1 MKRPSFILAAVAVVV
16 VLVIG
21 LTQLGS
27 TSSGGGRGV
36 ALTQAQRELAG
47 SPPALDALHHD
58 ANRLLPGKD
67 LQARITA
74 LRGHPIVLNAW
85 GSWCVPCRREFPL
98 LQRVSA
104 KAGKR
109 VAFVGLDVQDPAG
122 DAAKFLRANPV
133 TYPSYQDIDKR
144 LFLGY
149 GLIGTP
155 STIFYDARGRKTFLH
170 SGPYTKDAQLLADIR
185 RYTGA

>member
-1 MKRPSFILAAVAVVV
+1 MRRPPLILAAVAVVV
-16 VLVIG
+16 ALAIG

-27 TSSGGGRGV
+27 TSTSGGRGV
-36 ALTQAQRELAG
+36 GLTRAQRDLAG

-58 ANRLLPGKD
+58 ANRLLPGHD
-67 LQARITA
+67 LRARIAA

-104 KAGKR
+104 RTGKR
-109 VAFVGLDVQDPAG
+109 VAFLGLDVQDPAS

-133 TYPSYQDIDKR
+133 TYPSYQDLDKK

-155 STIFYDARGRKTFLH
+155 STIFYDASGRKTFLH
-170 SGPYTKDAQLLADIR
+170 SGPYTRDAQLLADIR